1 MVGDSSDAIRCLKH
15 PSTSLRSASPAQ
27 PQWRLRSTMVLTL
40 HAYRCIRTLAARLPI
55 FLPAWCICADT
66 MKRLTTFIANAICHA
81 RAPPAP
87 KRVDAIAIPVP
98 QMRERADAMHA
109 RGLQSLLG
117 E

>member
-1 MVGDSSDAIRCLKH
+1 
-15 PSTSLRSASPAQ
+15 
-27 PQWRLRSTMVLTL
+27 
-40 HAYRCIRTLAARLPI
+40 
-55 FLPAWCICADT
+55 